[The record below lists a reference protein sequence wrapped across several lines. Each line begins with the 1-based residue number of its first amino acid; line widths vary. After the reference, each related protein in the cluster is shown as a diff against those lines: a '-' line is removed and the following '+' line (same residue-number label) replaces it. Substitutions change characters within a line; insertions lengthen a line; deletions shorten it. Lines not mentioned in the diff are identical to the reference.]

1 MTASTTATS
10 TTATA
15 VSSAPLALQ
24 HRWLLPMRRR
34 SHLHSFSPAPS
45 SNDRLLSP
53 QAPVSSTAGT
63 NKASRRPSVC
73 QSLSLLVG
81 FGAACARWPCCCCS
95 CSVEPQRPRVPGLAV
110 HQHIAHWER
119 SQIHCSNLLQAAAA
133 GCRGDDARG
142 WAGGTFGWLGLL
154 RLLPIGSLQ
163 AAQLLLLPPAAA

>member
-1 MTASTTATS
+1 MTASTTAT
-10 TTATA
+10 A
-15 VSSAPLALQ
+15 VASAPLALQ

-63 NKASRRPSVC
+63 NEASRRPSVR

-81 FGAACARWPCCCCS
+81 FGAACARWLFCCCW
-95 CSVEPQRPRVPGLAV
+95 CSVEPQRSRVPEPGCPPAYCSLGAV
-110 HQHIAHWER
+110 A
-119 SQIHCSNLLQAAAA
+119 STLLESATGG

-163 AAQLLLLPPAAA
+163 AVLLPPAAARTAR